1 MKLNELIPLL
11 SAIVAAAA
19 SFLVGKLNSSSNNEK
34 VYADHYIELLNK
46 IDQLTSERDNLKDQI
61 IKLREQISA
70 QSKIIDELSKQI
82 ASLKKKEEMT
92 NGFN

>member
-11 SAIVAAAA
+11 SAIIAAAA

-82 ASLKKKEEMT
+82 ASLKKKEEMI